1 MAIAFWGGDS
11 HNPFMHDL
19 LHCKKATKMLTEVMA
34 WPKVNPLVFIEVN
47 RFLIDKARI
56 GFYQMTIAKST
67 DWLPQ
72 IVSVLTSIVQ
82 AMSTG
87 LVHSLHLD

>member
-1 MAIAFWGGDS
+1 MPFGVVIPITLSCMTCCIA
-11 HNPFMHDL
+11 
-19 LHCKKATKMLTEVMA
+19 KKATKMLTEVMA